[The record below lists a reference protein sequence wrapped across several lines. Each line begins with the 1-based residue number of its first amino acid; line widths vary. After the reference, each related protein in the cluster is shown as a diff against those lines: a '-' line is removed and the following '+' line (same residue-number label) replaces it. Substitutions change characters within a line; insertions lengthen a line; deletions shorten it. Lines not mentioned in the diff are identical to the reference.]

1 MRNSGGSLRG
11 LLGLR
16 RATETRIETG
26 PVPLV
31 GIDLPRHVRIV
42 AGQRRGG
49 CGIRT
54 REGLPPT
61 RFPTLLTPGSPP
73 SANCANAVAAVAG
86 GRVRT
91 AVNEPQ
97 TNPKPRPAH
106 RNPR

>member
-73 SANCANAVAAVAG
+73 SANCANAVSAVARRG
-86 GRVRT
+86 FRPDRKK
-91 AVNEPQ
+91 PQ
-97 TNPKPRPAH
+97 TDPKPRP
-106 RNPR
+106 